1 MNREVLGRNGL
12 KQALIAFVLGAV
24 THAAGAQ
31 ATGNTP
37 VDPTQS
43 GTGAA
48 TGAVIDKTTSAP
60 GTPAGERL
68 PSDALTG
75 ERPSRMNSHGTHAGS
90 PRVSARSGVSS
101 GGRKG
106 ARSGHSSKARSGPGA
121 NVRSDSTGSRNGMRT
136 GARPAAATS
145 GAGR

>member
-1 MNREVLGRNGL
+1 MNCEVLGRNGL
-12 KQALIAFVLGAV
+12 KHALIASALGAV
-24 THAAGAQ
+24 AHAACAQ

-48 TGAVIDKTTSAP
+48 TGAVIDKTAP
-60 GTPAGERL
+60 ASGTPAGERS

-75 ERPSRMNSHGTHAGS
+75 GRPSPTDSHGTQAGS
-90 PRVSARSGVSS
+90 PRVRESSGVSS

-106 ARSGHSSKARSGPGA
+106 ARSGHSSKARSGP
-121 NVRSDSTGSRNGMRT
+121 RSSKKSGSTGSRNGMRT
-136 GARPAAATS
+136 DAGPAAATG

>member
-1 MNREVLGRNGL
+1 MNREVLGCNGL
-12 KQALIAFVLGAV
+12 KHALIAFALGAV
-24 THAAGAQ
+24 AHAACAQ

-60 GTPAGERL
+60 GTPTGERL

-75 ERPSRMNSHGTHAGS
+75 GRPSRMNSHGTQAGS
-90 PRVSARSGVSS
+90 SRVSKSSGVSS

-106 ARSGHSSKARSGPGA
+106 ARSGHSSKAKSGPGV
-121 NVRSDSTGSRNGMRT
+121 NTRSGSTGSRNGTRT
-136 GARPAAATS
+136 DSSPAPAAS